1 MDVVE
6 ALACVLNTT
15 VPSALRELHA
25 EVQDLRREN
34 QQLREELSAA
44 NSHII
49 LLRRNIA
56 EDRDELERAQVEAIT
71 AWDQARHMS
80 MVVRRLSR
88 LLQY

>member
-1 MDVVE
+1 MDVVK
-6 ALACVLNTT
+6 ALACVVNSTM
-15 VPSALRELHA
+15 PAALRELHA

-34 QQLREELSAA
+34 QQLRGELSAA

-56 EDRDELERAQVEAIT
+56 EDRDELERAQGEAIT
-71 AWDQARHMS
+71 AWAQAHHMNTL
-80 MVVRRLSR
+80 VWHLSH